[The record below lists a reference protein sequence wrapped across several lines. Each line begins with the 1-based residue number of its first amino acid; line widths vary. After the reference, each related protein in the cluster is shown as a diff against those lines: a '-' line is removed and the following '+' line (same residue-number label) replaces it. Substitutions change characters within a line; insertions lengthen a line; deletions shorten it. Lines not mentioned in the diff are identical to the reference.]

1 MSQTGTWSVVERTAS
16 SRVGELYRAHRP
28 PAVALAYL
36 LTGNSAVAEDLAQE
50 AFLRAASRFPR
61 IRDPNA
67 FPAYLRRT
75 VINLWKNSIRRERRE
90 QTYLARQAPRTL
102 EDEPADLVTRYAVRV
117 ALLRLN
123 PRQRAAIVLRYY
135 EDLPERQ
142 IAELLGCR
150 PGTVKSLLA
159 RGVDS
164 LRRDLG
170 ELEVD

>member
-1 MSQTGTWSVVERTAS
+1 MSQTGTWSVVEPAAS
-16 SRVGELYRAHRP
+16 SRVGELYRTHLP
-28 PAVALAYL
+28 PAIALAYL
-36 LTGNSAVAEDLAQE
+36 LTGNPAVAEDLAQE

-61 IRDPNA
+61 LRDPNS
-67 FPAYLRRT
+67 FRAYLRRT
-75 VINLWKNSIRRERRE
+75 VINLWKNSVRRERRE
-90 QTYLARQAPRTL
+90 QTYLARQHPQLL
-102 EDEPADLVTRYAVRV
+102 EDEPVDLATRYAVRV
-117 ALLRLN
+117 ALLRLS

-142 IAELLGCR
+142 IAELLECR